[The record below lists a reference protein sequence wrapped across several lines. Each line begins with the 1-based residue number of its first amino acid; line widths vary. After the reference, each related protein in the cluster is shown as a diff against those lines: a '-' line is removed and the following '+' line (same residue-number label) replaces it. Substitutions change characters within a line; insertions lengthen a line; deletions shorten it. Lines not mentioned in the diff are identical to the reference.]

1 MIHFL
6 CLDTKTLYLTI
17 YREYKVREIIVTLS
31 VFFLIFVVLTT
42 FEFFLVGE
50 MAKNYAESELVID
63 DEK

>member
-1 MIHFL
+1 
-6 CLDTKTLYLTI
+6 
-17 YREYKVREIIVTLS
+17 VREIIVTLS

-50 MAKNYAESELVID
+50 MAKNYAESELAID

>member
-6 CLDTKTLYLTI
+6 CLHRKTLHLTI
-17 YREYKVREIIVTLS
+17 FYEKKMKEIIVTLA

-63 DEK
+63 EEK

>member
-6 CLDTKTLYLTI
+6 CLLRKTLYLTI
-17 YREYKVREIIVTLS
+17 FCEYTMKEIIITLG

-50 MAKNYAESELVID
+50 MAKNYAESKLVID
-63 DEK
+63 EEK

>member
-6 CLDTKTLYLTI
+6 CLHRKALHLTI
-17 YREYKVREIIVTLS
+17 FCEYTMKEIIITLG

-50 MAKNYAESELVID
+50 MAKNYAESKLVID
-63 DEK
+63 EEK